1 MKINS
6 ILNRYIF
13 FEMIPPFVINLAFL
27 SFIFLMT
34 KILEITNLI
43 VNYRVSLLN
52 VVLMLTYTMPFFLEF
67 IIPMSV
73 MMSVLLTFLRL
84 SGDNE
89 ILALKA
95 GGVSIYGLLPP
106 VFVFCGIG
114 LVLTGF
120 MTIYGLPWGRLSFK
134 ELAYKV
140 ARENFDIGLKER
152 TFNTRIDGV
161 MLYVSEVDIK
171 KKRLTDVFI
180 EDQRTKNIVS
190 TVVAPEG
197 MLFSDPENLA
207 FHLRLYNG
215 IINKVS
221 LETRSVHTINF
232 DTYDIRLDMKKDLMS
247 AKNQPKDE
255 EEMTLTELRA
265 YLRNDTK
272 KEAQYYLTLMEF
284 HKKFSLPFS
293 CFVLGLLAVPLGMQT
308 TRAKKSYGLVI
319 GLMMFFLYYMMLSA
333 GWVFG
338 EAGVYPPLIGMWI
351 PNVIMGSLGLFLL
364 IKTANERSI
373 RIDLFFNWASRLASR
388 SVRG

>member
-6 ILNRYIF
+6 ILNKYIF
-13 FEMIPPFVINLAFL
+13 FELIPPFAINLAFL

-34 KILEITNLI
+34 KILEIANLI
-43 VNYRVSLLN
+43 VNYRVSLLK
-52 VVLMLTYTMPFFLEF
+52 VVLMLTYSMPFFLEF

-106 VFVFCGIG
+106 VFLFCMFG

-171 KKRLTDVFI
+171 KKRLIDVFI

-190 TVVAPEG
+190 TAVAPEG
-197 MLFSDPENLA
+197 ILFSDPENLA

-221 LETRSVHTINF
+221 PETRSVHSIHF

-293 CFVLGLLAVPLGMQT
+293 CFALGLLAVPLGMQT
-308 TRAKKSYGLVI
+308 NRAKKSYGLVV

-364 IKTANERSI
+364 IKTAHEHSI
-373 RIDLFFNWASRLASR
+373 RIDLWFSWASRLVSR